1 MLCLLFSACNDEK
14 SDEEIVA
21 PIVYQYDIPQGFPS
35 MDIPKDNRPSKQRI
49 TLGKKLFFDSILS
62 KTKDISCG
70 SCHQQHLAF
79 ADEVAISKGVHER
92 QGERNSPSLMNIGY
106 HYAFFADGGI
116 PTLELQVIAPIENP
130 VEMDLPI
137 DSAIA
142 RLKKNEDYVQL
153 FKEAYDRQPDL
164 FSLIR
169 AIACYER
176 SLLSGNAPYDL
187 YQQEKIELTES
198 EINGKKLFFS
208 DSLNCSTCHGG
219 FNFTNFSFENN
230 GLYKKYQDKGRQKV
244 TVRPQDEGKFKV
256 PSLRNIELTAPYMHD
271 GSIET
276 LDQVIDHYA
285 RGGQKHKNQ
294 SELIQGFTLSSK
306 NKTDLI
312 NFLKT
317 LTDTKL

>member
-1 MLCLLFSACNDEK
+1 
-14 SDEEIVA
+14 
-21 PIVYQYDIPQGFPS
+21 
-35 MDIPKDNRPSKQRI
+35 
-49 TLGKKLFFDSILS
+49 
-62 KTKDISCG
+62 
-70 SCHQQHLAF
+70 
-79 ADEVAISKGVHER
+79 
-92 QGERNSPSLMNIGY
+92 
-106 HYAFFADGGI
+106 
-116 PTLELQVIAPIENP
+116 
-130 VEMDLPI
+130 MDLPI